1 MTERA
6 GRGFISFVGA
16 GPGDP
21 GLITLRGRR
30 AIERADVVLYD
41 RLASPALLASVEVP
55 GQERIHVGKTA
66 DGGLWQQAR
75 INALLVKRALGGAR
89 VVRLKGGDPLIF
101 GRGAE
106 EMEACVEAGVAFEIV
121 PGVSSISAVPSFAGV
136 PLTHRDAASHFIVVT
151 GHERDPSDAAP
162 SGPDAGEDRV
172 DWEALGGIG
181 GTLVVLMG
189 VLQAERWASALMR
202 GGRAPHTPVAAIRW
216 GTTSRQKTLVTTL
229 EMLSADLSAA
239 AFRPPAVVVVGEVVA
254 YRDTL
259 AWFEARPLMGEVVG
273 VTRSGRGDVDE
284 FDALE
289 SLGAAVV
296 HVPLT
301 RQVAVDGGRPL
312 AEAVRGGG
320 FSDLVLTSQNGVHA
334 LAAALVASG
343 RDVRSLAGVTT
354 WAVGPA
360 TASTM
365 REVLALGADHVAD
378 PATAAALVALA
389 SRVGIGGR
397 RFLFPAA
404 QAARDVVPEGF
415 RQLGATVDQVVS
427 YATEPDPLA
436 GPRLESA
443 IEQGLSLIAVASPSA
458 VDALYD
464 ALATTGR
471 DVRAI
476 PVAAIGPTTAEHAQ
490 ARGFAVAVTAETHT
504 MAGLA
509 AAVAQRLSKT
519 RG

>member
-1 MTERA
+1 MGEGG
-6 GRGFISFVGA
+6 GRGFVSFVGA

-21 GLITLRGRR
+21 GLMTLRGRR

-41 RLASPALLASVEVP
+41 RLASPALLASVDVP

-66 DGGLWQQAR
+66 DGGLSQQAR
-75 INALLVKRALGGAR
+75 INGLLVKRALGGAR

-106 EMEACVEAGVAFEIV
+106 EMEACVEAGVPFEIV
-121 PGVSSISAVPSFAGV
+121 PGVSSVSAVPSFAGV
-136 PLTHRDAASHFIVVT
+136 PLTHRDAASHFVVVT
-151 GHERDPSDAAP
+151 GHERDASD
-162 SGPDAGEDRV
+162 GDRGEDRV

-181 GTLVVLMG
+181 GTLVILMG

-202 GGRAPHTPVAAIRW
+202 GGRPAHTPVAAIRW
-216 GTTSRQKTLVTTL
+216 GTTSRQSTLVTTL
-229 EMLSADLSAA
+229 GRLGADLDEA
-239 AFRPPAVVVVGEVVA
+239 AFRPPAVVVVGEVVN
-254 YRDTL
+254 YREAL
-259 AWFEARPLMGEVVG
+259 AWFETRPLMGEVVG
-273 VTRSGRGDVDE
+273 VTRSGRADVDE
-284 FDALE
+284 FEALE

-312 AEAVRGGG
+312 AEAVRAGG

-343 RDVRSLAGVTT
+343 RDVRTLAGVTT
-354 WAVGPA
+354 WAVGPS
-360 TASTM
+360 TAGTM

-378 PATAAALVALA
+378 PATGAGLVALA
-389 SRVGIGGR
+389 SQIGIGGR

-404 QAARDVVPEGF
+404 QAARDVVPDGF
-415 RQLGATVDQVVS
+415 RGLGATVDQVAS
-427 YATEPDPLA
+427 YVTEPDPLA

-458 VDALYD
+458 VDALHV
-464 ALATTGR
+464 ALAATGR
-471 DVRAI
+471 DIRAI
-476 PVAAIGPTTAEHAQ
+476 PIAAIGPTTAEHAV
-490 ARGFAVAVTAETHT
+490 ARGFDVAVTAETHT

-509 AAVAQRLSKT
+509 GAIRQRLS

>member
-1 MTERA
+1 MAEGA
-6 GRGFISFVGA
+6 GRGFVSFVGA

-21 GLITLRGRR
+21 GLMTLRGRR

-41 RLASPALLASVEVP
+41 RLASPALLASVDVP

-66 DGGLWQQAR
+66 GGGLSQQAR
-75 INALLVKRALGGAR
+75 INGLLVKRALGGAR

-106 EMEACVEAGVAFEIV
+106 EVEACVEALVPFEIV

-136 PLTHRDAASHFIVVT
+136 PLTHRDAASHFTVVT
-151 GHERDPSDAAP
+151 GHERDPSDGGRG
-162 SGPDAGEDRV
+162 SGGAGADRV
-172 DWEALGGIG
+172 DWEALGAIG

-189 VLQAERWASALMR
+189 VLEAERWASALMR

-229 EMLSADLSAA
+229 ERLSADLTAA

-259 AWFEARPLMGEVVG
+259 AWFETRPLMGEVVG
-273 VTRSGRGDVDE
+273 VTRSGRADVDE

-301 RQVAVDGGRPL
+301 RQAPVDGGRPL
-312 AEAVRGGG
+312 AEAVRAGG
-320 FSDLVLTSQNGVHA
+320 FTDLVLTSQNGVHA

-343 RDVRSLAGVTT
+343 RDVRTLAGVTT

-360 TASTM
+360 TAGTM
-365 REVLALGADHVAD
+365 REVLALGADLVAD
-378 PATAAALVALA
+378 PATGADLVALA
-389 SRVGIGGR
+389 ARVGVRGR

-404 QAARDVVPEGF
+404 QAARDVVPGGL
-415 RQLGATVDQVVS
+415 RALGADVQQVAAYV
-427 YATEPDPLA
+427 TEADPMA

-443 IEQGLSLIAVASPSA
+443 MEQGLSLIAVASPSA

-464 ALATTGR
+464 ALAATGR

-476 PVAAIGPTTAEHAQ
+476 PVAAIGPTTAEHAL
-490 ARGFAVAVTAETHT
+490 ARGFDVAVTAETHT

-509 AAVAQRLSKT
+509 AAVSQRLS
-519 RG
+519 GG